1 MRNYKTIGI
10 LVIISV
16 LLGTF
21 VIVPLVKKYG
31 SDTEDSTTLPLAKFK
46 FDQNLAGEFG
56 KILPLE
62 FSVNSP
68 EIKKVELFFQD
79 SLIQT
84 WPNPKGDF
92 KHDLNTNRLSLGSY
106 ELSLVSTFHN
116 GDTYTDARL
125 LRILSDVSPTPLT
138 AKIVKSYPHNA
149 LHFTQGL
156 EFSDGL
162 LYEGTGDPNGTG
174 ETKVMQVKLETG
186 SVNKKIGLD
195 GSYFGE
201 GITILNDKIYQLT
214 YKEQK
219 CFVYD
224 KASFQVEKDF
234 SYSGEGWGLCND
246 GKNLIMSNGT
256 EYITFRDPNTFQ
268 IVKTIQVYD
277 QVGPRV
283 RINELEYVNGKI
295 FANVWM
301 LDLILV
307 IDPVNGK
314 VLNEIDCAEISKVG
328 KGNGD
333 VLNGIAYNPVTNK
346 YYVTGKYWT
355 QLFEISF

>member
-1 MRNYKTIGI
+1 MRNYKQIGI
-10 LVIISV
+10 IVVILALLVV
-16 LLGTF
+16 F
-21 VIVPLVKKYG
+21 VIVPLMKSKAT
-31 SDTEDSTTLPLAKFK
+31 DTEEDTALPLAKFK

-56 KILPLE
+56 KVLPLE

-68 EIKKVELFFQD
+68 EVKKVELFFQD
-79 SLIQT
+79 SLVKS
-84 WPNPKGDF
+84 WANPKGDL

-106 ELSLVSTFHN
+106 ELNLVSTFQN
-116 GDTYTDARL
+116 GDSYTDARL
-125 LRILSDVSPTPLT
+125 LRILSDISPTPLT
-138 AKIVKSYPHNA
+138 AQIVKSYPHNA
-149 LHFTQGL
+149 SHFTQGL
-156 EFSDGL
+156 EFSDGQ

-174 ETKVMQVKLETG
+174 DTKLMQVKLETG

-224 KASFQVEKDF
+224 KASLQVEKDF
-234 SYSGEGWGLCND
+234 SYTGEGWGLCND

-256 EYITFRDPNTFQ
+256 EYITFRDPQTFQ
-268 IVKTIQVYD
+268 TLKTIQVYD

-333 VLNGIAYNPVTNK
+333 VLNGIAYNPATNK

-355 QLFEISF
+355 QLFEIRF